1 MSDVPVKTKNKSI
14 KDKNKR
20 LLLVLSGLVV
30 GMFAFGFA
38 LVPLYDLI
46 CEVTGTQSI
55 AQRQSVNEVMPLQPV
70 TDAELQRTLIVKL
83 DTTVHPSLPWDIV
96 LEQPA
101 VMEVKV
107 GQVYEVVF
115 RASNRSNGSTTAQA
129 IPSIAPWQ
137 ANAYFNKLECFCFSQ
152 QTLAGG
158 ENSDMPLRF
167 VVSPKLP
174 DGINSITLSYSVMK
188 LEDNTLA
195 QLAR

>member
-1 MSDVPVKTKNKSI
+1 MSNLSVKE
-14 KDKNKR
+14 KNKR
-20 LLLVLSGLVV
+20 LLLILSGLVV

-38 LVPLYDLI
+38 LVPLYELI

-55 AQRQSVNEVMPLQPV
+55 AQRQSVNDSVPMQTI
-70 TDAELQRTLIVKL
+70 TDVESQRTLTVKL
-83 DTTVHPSLPWDIV
+83 DTSVHPGLPWKIALD
-96 LEQPA
+96 QPA

-107 GQVYEVVF
+107 GEVYEVVF
-115 RASNRSNGSTTAQA
+115 QASNSSNGSTTAQA
-129 IPSIAPWQ
+129 IPSVTPWQ

-174 DGINSITLSYSVMK
+174 EGINSITLSYNIMK
-188 LEDNTLA
+188 LEGDSLA